1 MTKSDKILI
10 KSRIKVPKRRLTE
23 FCREHHIRKLAFFG
37 SVLKPEYSPES
48 DIDVL
53 VEFEPGHIPGFA
65 MVAMEDELAQLLGRK
80 VDLRTPK
87 DLSRYFREQV
97 VREAKVAYEATR
109 TQE

>member
-1 MTKSDKILI
+1 MVKNNNITIE
-10 KSRIKVPKRRLTE
+10 SRIKIPKSRLTE
-23 FCREHHIRKLAFFG
+23 FCRKHHIIKLAFFG

-48 DIDVL
+48 DIDIL

-65 MVAMEDELAQLLGRK
+65 MVAMENELTQLLGRK

-87 DLSRYFREQV
+87 DLSHYFREQV

-109 TQE
+109 ARE